1 MFFISLN
8 CFQPIEKQMQLSGNC
23 FSRSCVCT
31 RNVKLGIES
40 PSHQTRPNTEHFLFE
55 NVTKFIWWLPVLNL
69 YDFRRIILN
78 SFLQASNQEC
88 KNIAFAFPVTEL
100 NFYLKL
106 PGFFC
111 SRKLNLPNL
120 IQIINSSAI
129 SWIKSDKFRVSPF
142 PFHSLEM
149 AGWFCGFVCGSENPS
164 TCWSL
169 VIGLYFQG
177 ISCPCASAHCSFQL
191 CHPAPAYI
199 EPLSPTSLIH
209 AHNPLRDTENCCG
222 LFSGLWEN
230 QNYQK
235 LSHIDWPSCCLCFA
249 AASMH
254 S

>member
-1 MFFISLN
+1 MDKIR
-8 CFQPIEKQMQLSGNC
+8 QIQ
-23 FSRSCVCT
+23 
-31 RNVKLGIES
+31 
-40 PSHQTRPNTEHFLFE
+40 
-55 NVTKFIWWLPVLNL
+55 
-69 YDFRRIILN
+69 
-78 SFLQASNQEC
+78 
-88 KNIAFAFPVTEL
+88 
-100 NFYLKL
+100 
-106 PGFFC
+106 GFT
-111 SRKLNLPNL
+111 
-120 IQIINSSAI
+120 
-129 SWIKSDKFRVSPF
+129 
-142 PFHSLEM
+142 HSLEM

-254 S
+254 SWGLLHTQASPRKGGTGHPFLRSPPNQAELSNMLTQGLMTAKQWLQSQTAKYKHWLWHCHFGHIT